1 MATTSN
7 NPSCPAPMKA
17 TSNGAFQHENPL
29 DYALPLLI
37 LQICLVV
44 AFTRFIAFLC
54 KPLRQPRVVAEIIV
68 SFSFPALQWSCTLAL
83 MGIAMILVFNFKFV
97 TPPGTSLAFGAR
109 LVGVS
114 SNKDRKTVDAVD
126 DNNYADKKQ
135 DDELWSKFLSACNN
149 NQESMKYEEK
159 LVQSKGDIETTLKD
173 MKRSNLILVGRMP
186 SVAPLGSQSDCPELG
201 PVGSF
206 LASSDYSTVTS
217 VMVIQQY
224 NPSTDIHPLVMEES
238 DFPEMSDTPRS

>member
-1 MATTSN
+1 MAEHPGIFLN
-7 NPSCPAPMKA
+7 
-17 TSNGAFQHENPL
+17 
-29 DYALPLLI
+29 
-37 LQICLVV
+37 VV
-44 AFTRFIAFLC
+44 
-54 KPLRQPRVVAEIIV
+54 KV
-68 SFSFPALQWSCTLAL
+68 
-83 MGIAMILVFNFKFV
+83 V

-114 SNKDRKTVDAVD
+114 SNKYRKTVDAVD

-238 DFPEMSDTPRS
+238 DFPEMSDTPRNLTLGKVKDGEESRKNVQQGSPYGATSVTDTISKLDINALEVVTCNLPESLIDVFLEEVAKSLES